1 MFNFKNNHLNKYNN
15 LAISINTKKN
25 IKYFIE
31 YKINELK
38 INNYNP
44 NENNIKYL
52 VLFACHCNS
61 EIKYKTIINN
71 LKYLIFDCVDI
82 ALINSYDLPY
92 NDKIKEKCEELNIKY
107 FENENMKSLDFG
119 KWNYLLNKIDYNNY
133 EHIVFINDSFIIKG
147 SINHFFNL
155 IYKNNVELYGY
166 NDSIELN
173 YHYQSYLFSIKK
185 NSIIKFINKYND
197 KLDYVKTYN
206 DVINYYEI
214 RMVEWFNQNS
224 CFLNMSNFN
233 NSILNNKNIFFQ
245 NDFLYLTLYNNGL
258 LPFIKIK
265 RIHRL

>member
-147 SINHFFNL
+147 SINH
-155 IYKNNVELYGY
+155 
-166 NDSIELN
+166 SIELN

-185 NSIIKFINKYND
+185 NSIIKIINKYND
-197 KLDYVKTYN
+197 KLNYVKTYN

-214 RMVEWFNQNS
+214 RMVEWFNQTS

>member
-1 MFNFKNNHLNKYNN
+1 MFNFKNLDFSIKQKTLLNN
-15 LAISINTKKN
+15 
-25 IKYFIE
+25 FIE
-31 YKINELK
+31 YKMNELK

-71 LKYLIFDCVDI
+71 LKYLTFDCVDI

-147 SINHFFNL
+147 
-155 IYKNNVELYGY
+155 
-166 NDSIELN
+166 
-173 YHYQSYLFSIKK
+173 
-185 NSIIKFINKYND
+185 
-197 KLDYVKTYN
+197 
-206 DVINYYEI
+206 
-214 RMVEWFNQNS
+214 
-224 CFLNMSNFN
+224 
-233 NSILNNKNIFFQ
+233 
-245 NDFLYLTLYNNGL
+245 
-258 LPFIKIK
+258 
-265 RIHRL
+265 